1 MFLTPGFLAAADQN
15 ADHSISNEEFSALG
29 DRWFQSW
36 DTNKSGIL
44 DADRI
49 RDGLNISLAPRG
61 FGGPPGAGG
70 PGPGPGGRPGG
81 GPGIGLSLQGAEG
94 KRNGLASAM
103 GIEFEYVHAQLDFES
118 ASFTNVAIRYKG
130 NGTFAQSRGSL
141 KRSFKIDLNEF
152 VNGQKLVG
160 ISKLNLHN
168 GVTDP
173 SWMNEVLS
181 HQAYRNAGIPAP
193 RTAYARVYITVPG
206 LHDHAYFGLYS
217 LVENVDANFFE
228 ERLGSKKGSLFKP
241 VTPNLFA
248 DLGDDWSTYRQT
260 YDPKTELSP
269 WQQRRIIDLCKLVT
283 HANDAEF
290 SQRLG
295 DFVDLDA
302 FARYMAVTVWL
313 STLDSI
319 LSIGQ
324 NYYLYLD
331 AKTQKFQFVP
341 WDLDHS
347 FGQFPMMGSQEQR
360 EKLSIHAPWQQGG
373 NRFLERTFGVAEF
386 KKRYLA
392 RLQELSK
399 TTLSPEHIIAQV
411 DSLAPILRPAVQ
423 QESQEKLARFDE
435 VVAGKIPSPSNTPG
449 FGGPGFPGFQAP
461 KPIKSFVTAR
471 AESVGR
477 QLAGTE
483 PGEPLLP
490 MGMMRPGG
498 PGGRPGPGGRDFGP
512 GTFLADPF
520 RNQLDAN
527 QDKQVTRDEFSAG
540 FARWFSLW
548 DADHNRVLD
557 EGELRSGL
565 NTTFA
570 FPTGPGGPAPVV
582 LPAP

>member
-1 MFLTPGFLAAADQN
+1 M
-15 ADHSISNEEFSALG
+15 
-29 DRWFQSW
+29 
-36 DTNKSGIL
+36 
-44 DADRI
+44 
-49 RDGLNISLAPRG
+49 
-61 FGGPPGAGG
+61 
-70 PGPGPGGRPGG
+70 
-81 GPGIGLSLQGAEG
+81 GLSLQGAEG

-103 GIEFEYVHAQLDFES
+103 GIEFEYVHANLEFES
-118 ASFTNVAIRYKG
+118 ASFTNVAVRYKG
-130 NGTFAQSRGSL
+130 NGTFAQSRGSQ

-152 VNGQKLVG
+152 VKGQKLAG

-181 HQAYRNAGIPAP
+181 HKAYRDAGIPAP

-228 ERLGSKKGSLFKP
+228 ERLNTKKGSLFKP

-248 DLGDDWSTYRQT
+248 DLGDDWSKYRQI
-260 YDPKTELSP
+260 YDPKTEPTTL
-269 WQQRRIIDLCKLVT
+269 QQRRIIDLCKLVT
-283 HANDAEF
+283 HADDTAF

-313 STLDSI
+313 ATLDSI
-319 LSIGQ
+319 LTIGQ

-331 AKTQKFQFVP
+331 AKTQKFQFIP

-360 EKLSIHAPWQQGG
+360 EKLSIHSPWQQSG
-373 NRFLERTFGVAEF
+373 NRFLERTFGVPEF
-386 KKRYLA
+386 KKRYLTA
-392 RLQELSK
+392 LQDVSK
-399 TTLSPEHIIAQV
+399 NALNPERIMAQV
-411 DSLAPILRPAVQ
+411 DSLAPTLRPAVQ
-423 QESQEKLARFDE
+423 QESQEKLTRFDE
-435 VVAGKIPSPSNTPG
+435 VVAGKVPSPARGPG

-471 AESVGR
+471 AESVAR
-477 QLAGTE
+477 QLSGSE
-483 PGEPLLP
+483 SGELLQP

-512 GTFLADPF
+512 GTFLAEPF

-527 QDKQVTRDEFSAG
+527 HDKQVTRNEFAAG
-540 FARWFSLW
+540 FAQWFSQW
-548 DADHNRVLD
+548 DADNNRRLD
-557 EGELRSGL
+557 EAELRSGL
-565 NTTFA
+565 NKA
-570 FPTGPGGPAPVV
+570 FPFPGGPGGPAPLV